1 MVLNSIYNWLFAS
14 DVLVFHIGDE
24 DKKQVVLRV
33 GDKVSVYSERF
44 KAWFD
49 DGIVTATFR
58 DRVTVA
64 YGLKKYFG
72 WTFKRGNEKTILVS
86 NIKTLLRPHKLQQ
99 IDVSGGL
106 RLVAP
111 AVKGRQLD
119 SKTVRV

>member
-1 MVLNSIYNWLFAS
+1 MVFDSLYNWLFAS

-24 DKKQVVLRV
+24 EKKQVVLRV

-58 DRVTVA
+58 DRVTVS
-64 YGLKKYFG
+64 YGFKKYFG
-72 WTFKRGNEKTILVS
+72 WTFKRGNEKTILVA
-86 NIKTLLRPHKLQQ
+86 NIKTMLRPHKLQQ
-99 IDVSGGL
+99 IDVSNGL

-119 SKTVRV
+119 SKTVRI